1 MLSRPFLPEL
11 LMGAEPFAGM
21 SLADVTA
28 IMSRGRAANV
38 AEGRAVFEQG
48 FEADS
53 FFLLTEGCIRV
64 VKTQPDGQQ
73 VIIRY
78 FPAGQLIGIAPAM
91 NLAVYP
97 ASAVAVVDCAV
108 IVWPSH
114 LWPVFSST
122 YPQFAANA
130 LATVGQRL
138 QATQARLIE
147 ISTQR
152 AEQRIALALL
162 HLGDSIGKPAGDG
175 FEIDIPMSR
184 QDLAEMTATTLHT
197 VSRLLASWER
207 AGLVRLGR
215 QKVDV
220 LSRRALAR
228 HAAPAA
234 QS

>member
-11 LMGAEPFAGM
+11 LMGNEPFSGL
-21 SLADVTA
+21 SLADITA
-28 IMSRGRAANV
+28 IVSRGRVSGVAA
-38 AEGRAVFEQG
+38 GRAVFEQG
-48 FEADS
+48 FDADS
-53 FFLLTEGCIRV
+53 FYFLTEGCVQV

-78 FPAGQLIGIAPAM
+78 FPAGQMIGIAPAM
-91 NLAVYP
+91 NLPAYP
-97 ASAVAVVDCAV
+97 ASAIAV
-108 IVWPSH
+108 IDCVVIAWPSH
-114 LWPVFSST
+114 LWAGFSAA

-138 QATQARLIE
+138 QATQQRLIE

-162 HLGDSIGKPAGDG
+162 RVGENIGKPVGDG

-207 AGLVRLGR
+207 EGLVRLGR

-220 LSRRALAR
+220 LSTRGLAR
-228 HAAPAA
+228 HAAAP
-234 QS
+234 SD